1 VQMMDNLA
9 PQRKP
14 CSPDGVVRI
23 VALHFNLTP
32 EELTGR
38 GRSQPVAH
46 ARHVAMYL
54 LRAENDLSYPRIGRV
69 LGGRDH
75 STIRHGVTKMEKDI
89 AEDDALRAEVAKLRD
104 RIYLP
109 YAK

>member
-1 VQMMDNLA
+1 
-9 PQRKP
+9 
-14 CSPDGVVRI
+14 
-23 VALHFNLTP
+23 
-32 EELTGR
+32 
-38 GRSQPVAH
+38 
-46 ARHVAMYL
+46 MYL
-54 LRAENDLSYPRIGRV
+54 LRAENGLSYPRIGRV

-89 AEDDALRAEVAKLRD
+89 AEDNGLRAEIARLRD